1 MGLRPFGVMSESEA
15 RCANPRCPTHP
26 IIIDDYDLPSERR
39 RPCPVCGSR
48 SRAFSRLI
56 RDSATTS
63 DSASAS
69 VRPDAR
75 ITEVR
80 AVTQAAAVL
89 TAESALTA
97 EAEVFPGR
105 LTLLG
110 LPATHELVVIF
121 ADLIDEPDPPC
132 IIEIQSPDGTL
143 LAMGAGKNPAD
154 ALSVLFE
161 RMLPPSS
168 SERYDPAEDESLPD
182 DE

>member
-1 MGLRPFGVMSESEA
+1 MSESEA

-26 IIIDDYDLPSERR
+26 IIIDDYDLPSEQR

-56 RDSATTS
+56 RDSATIS
-63 DSASAS
+63 DSVS
-69 VRPDAR
+69 VHTDAGMA
-75 ITEVR
+75 EVR

-89 TAESALTA
+89 TAESVLTA
-97 EAEVFPGR
+97 EAEVLPGR

-110 LPATHELVVIF
+110 LPATHELVVVF

-132 IIEIQSPDGTL
+132 IIEIQSPDGRL
-143 LAMGAGKNPAD
+143 LTMGAGKNPAD

-168 SERYDPAEDESLPD
+168 SERHDPVEDEPLPD